1 MKFLIC
7 DDHEVFRSGLRAALS
22 GFDSEI
28 FEASCCR
35 EALEI
40 IASEGGFDLV
50 LLDLG
55 MPGEDGFACL
65 RVLREDHPDVGV
77 VIVSA
82 SEDSA
87 DVRVALDGGALGFI
101 PKSSNTQVLKSA
113 IQIVL
118 SGSIY
123 VPPAILPAL
132 EVSEAGARSA
142 DRTSRRRDRAGA
154 LTERQLEVLNLICR
168 GLTNKEIAGVLGIG
182 FGTVKV
188 HCGAIFE
195 ALEVTNR
202 TEAVMVSKELG
213 VELPEF

>member
-7 DDHEVFRSGLRAALS
+7 DDHEVFRSGLRAALA
-22 GFDSEI
+22 GFEAEI
-28 FEASCCR
+28 LEASCCR
-35 EALEI
+35 EAFEI
-40 IASEGGFDLV
+40 IASAGGIDLA

-55 MPGEDGFACL
+55 MPDEDGFACL
-65 RVLREDHPDVGV
+65 ESLRAEHPEVGV

-82 SEDSA
+82 SEESA
-87 DVRVALDGGALGFI
+87 DVRVALEGGALGFI
-101 PKSSNTQVLKSA
+101 PKSSNTQVIQSA

-132 EVSEAGARSA
+132 EESNAGGRSA
-142 DRTSRRRDRAGA
+142 ERTGRRRARAGG

-168 GLTNKEIAGVLGIG
+168 GLTNKEIASVLGIG
-182 FGTVKV
+182 LGTVKV
-188 HCGAIFE
+188 HCSAIFE

-202 TEAVMVSKELG
+202 TEAVLVSKELG
-213 VELPEF
+213 IELPES